1 MILLLHIYLLLPS
14 VPSPLSVSISSDTDN
29 PIPDDSS
36 PTLSCKVSL
45 RPAVDIEVEIVTEWS
60 GPTYGLREYTTTE
73 PVLNSSAEVPT
84 YTSTA
89 QLNAP
94 ETFYDSGN
102 YYCSVMIN
110 PLNNQD
116 FIRSAPAMASRRI
129 PGL

>member
-1 MILLLHIYLLLPS
+1 MILLLSS

-29 PIPDDSS
+29 PIPHGSP
-36 PTLSCKVSL
+36 PTLSCTVSL
-45 RPAVDIEVEIVTEWS
+45 SSAVDIEVEIVTEWS

-89 QLNAP
+89 RFDASG
-94 ETFYDSGN
+94 TFYDSGN
-102 YYCSVMIN
+102 YYYSVVIN
-110 PLNNQD
+110 SLNNQD
-116 FIRSAPAMASRRI
+116 FIRSAPAMASPRI